1 VGDIDAYESELR
13 PLLSEA
19 AGYALSLLRNK
30 QDAEDAVQQ
39 AALRAWERLDQ
50 YQTSRPFKGW
60 WFAILKNCC
69 VDILRARN
77 APDTYPLD
85 GVDPPAAGEPDAFE
99 WEGLERALQRLSPAH
114 AEILRLKY
122 YGGLS
127 YAEIAE
133 ALDIPKGT
141 VMSRLH
147 LARKAL
153 TQRLS
158 EERP

>member
-1 VGDIDAYESELR
+1 MLGQ
-13 PLLSEA
+13 A

-39 AALRAWERLDQ
+39 AALHAWELIDQ

-60 WFAILKNCC
+60 WFAILRNCC
-69 VDILRARN
+69 VDILRTRN
-77 APDTYPLD
+77 APDTHPLD
-85 GVDPPAAGEPDAFE
+85 GVDPPAAGEPDAFD
-99 WEGLERALQRLSPAH
+99 WETLARALQQLTQPHS
-114 AEILRLKY
+114 EILRLKY

-127 YAEIAE
+127 YAEIAD

-153 TQRLS
+153 ARQLK
-158 EERP
+158 EERT

>member
-1 VGDIDAYESELR
+1 VRDIGAYERELR
-13 PLLSEA
+13 PLLGQA

-39 AALRAWERLDQ
+39 AALRAWERIDQ

-69 VDILRARN
+69 VDILRTRN
-77 APDTYPLD
+77 APDTHPLD
-85 GVDPPAAGEPDAFE
+85 GVDPPAASEPDAFD
-99 WEGLERALQRLSPAH
+99 WEGLERALRRLSPPH
-114 AEILRLKY
+114 GEILRLKY

-127 YAEIAE
+127 YTEIAE

-153 TQRLS
+153 ARQLS